1 MMALKM
7 KQVILR
13 LRIITY
19 KIVSLFSAVGEAV
32 KKTFQ
37 DMVDVKLLQRVNSS
51 TVDTQADAAVTK
63 YQLPPSEGDY
73 WTFHR
78 VIHM

>member
-13 LRIITY
+13 LRIIPY
-19 KIVSLFSAVGEAV
+19 KIVSLFSAVG
-32 KKTFQ
+32 
-37 DMVDVKLLQRVNSS
+37 VKLLQRVNSS